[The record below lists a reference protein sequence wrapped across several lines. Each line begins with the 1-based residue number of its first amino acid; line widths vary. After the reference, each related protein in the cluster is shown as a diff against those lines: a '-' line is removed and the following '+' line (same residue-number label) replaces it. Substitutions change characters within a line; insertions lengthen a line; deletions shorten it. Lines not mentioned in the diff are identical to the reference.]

1 MMKFNSLMHVNIIA
15 KDWDKM
21 VDFYQNKLGF
31 KNLVLVKYGEYLNR
45 PDRPEQQKIAR
56 KDPDRIIYGY
66 FEICPGQFI
75 EMFPQGENQTP
86 DVKWSKRTGLNH
98 FALTVDD
105 IYDAFQEFKEKG
117 LPVMSEKPTKGP
129 SETWQ
134 FWSHDPDGNYFEV
147 MQFTNK
153 SYQKVGHIDQ

>member
-1 MMKFNSLMHVNIIA
+1 MKFNSLMHINIVA
-15 KDWDKM
+15 KNWNNM

-31 KNLVLVKYGEYLNR
+31 KNIVLVKYGEYINR
-45 PDRPEQQKIAR
+45 PDRPEQQKIAQE
-56 KDPDRIIYGY
+56 DPERIMYGY

-75 EMFPQGENQTP
+75 EMFPKSEVEK
-86 DVKWSKRTGLNH
+86 DDDKWNTRTGLNH

-105 IYDAFQEFKEKG
+105 IQKTFNDFKKMG
-117 LPVMSEKPTKGP
+117 ISLVSSNPSKGP

-147 MQFTNK
+147 MQFTDK
-153 SYQKVGHIDQ
+153 SYQIKGHLD

>member
-1 MMKFNSLMHVNIIA
+1 MKFNSLMHVNIIA

-21 VDFYQNKLGF
+21 VDFYQNKHGF

-45 PDRPEQQKIAR
+45 PDRPEQQKIAQ
-56 KDPDRIIYGY
+56 KDPDRIMYGY

-75 EMFPQGENQTP
+75 EMFPKSKDQND
-86 DVKWSKRTGLNH
+86 DVEWNDRTGLNH
-98 FALTVDD
+98 YALTVDD
-105 IYDAFQEFKEKG
+105 IDKTFKEFKEKG
-117 LPVMSEKPTKGP
+117 LPLMSDKPTKGP

-147 MQFTNK
+147 MQFTDK
-153 SYQKVGHIDQ
+153 SYQINGHIDK

>member
-1 MMKFNSLMHVNIIA
+1 MKINALMHVNIVA
-15 KDWDKM
+15 NNWDEM

-31 KNLVLVKYGEYLNR
+31 KNLVLVRYKEYLNR
-45 PDRPEQQKIAR
+45 PDRPEQQKIAQT
-56 KDPDRIIYGY
+56 DPERIMYSY

-75 EMFPQGENQTP
+75 EMFPKNEAQNG
-86 DVKWSKRTGLNH
+86 DVPWNARTGLNH

-105 IYDAFQEFKEKG
+105 IDAAFAEFKAKG
-117 LPVMSEKPTKGP
+117 LPLVSEKPSKGP

-147 MQFTNK
+147 MQYTPK
-153 SYQKVGHIDQ
+153 SYQTNGHIDQ

>member
-1 MMKFNSLMHVNIIA
+1 MKFNSLMHVNIIA

-31 KNLVLVKYGEYLNR
+31 KNLVLVKYGEYINR
-45 PDRPEQQKIAR
+45 PDRPAQQKVAKI
-56 KDPDRIIYGY
+56 DPDRIMYGY

-75 EMFPQGENQTP
+75 EIFPKDEVQAD
-86 DVKWSKRTGLNH
+86 DVNWNKRTGLNH

-105 IYDAFQEFKEKG
+105 IEQTFAEFKEKG
-117 LPVMSEKPTKGP
+117 LPLMSDKPTKGP

-147 MQFTNK
+147 MQFTDK
-153 SYQKVGHIDQ
+153 SYQINGHIDK